1 MTILADVQ
9 ENYIVWLLAGS
20 RSQRWGY
27 EEVLEVR
34 QLLLRRGWGPNVC
47 VWRLVGLGR
56 EEATYDV
63 GDGGGDNND
72 DFDDRSGVDDSGDGD
87 VVSDGVKRK
96 CAAEDLGP
104 HMCVC
109 VCPVC

>member
-1 MTILADVQ
+1 M
-9 ENYIVWLLAGS
+9 
-20 RSQRWGY
+20 
-27 EEVLEVR
+27 
-34 QLLLRRGWGPNVC
+34 C

-96 CAAEDLGP
+96 CGAEDLGP

>member
-1 MTILADVQ
+1 MYKKATLSGC
-9 ENYIVWLLAGS
+9 LLAGS

-47 VWRLVGLGR
+47 VWRLVGLGER
-56 EEATYDV
+56 GSYMILMLMMLMD
-63 GDGGGDNND
+63 ND
-72 DFDDRSGVDDSGDGD
+72 DFDDRGGGDGGDGD
-87 VVSDGVKRK
+87 GVSDGVKRK